1 MAASSRK
8 GKAPEQLST
17 NPHTTKARNRK
28 AGLPAVQRDIEN
40 AIAADHMA
48 CRRAIDKVKS
58 STEYVGK
65 SEGEKQEMEEAA
77 VHNMMDKR

>member
-1 MAASSRK
+1 
-8 GKAPEQLST
+8 
-17 NPHTTKARNRK
+17 
-28 AGLPAVQRDIEN
+28 
-40 AIAADHMA
+40 MA
-48 CRRAIDKVKS
+48 CHQAIDKVKS